1 MGKATVTKRHDER
14 SYEVESAHGTY
25 RLNRVDLKQQP
36 SPPKPTDQQ
45 LKENPAGTLNKEQNP
60 VGTSKTANH
69 QQKEQQSTPP
79 TVPVPERPKRIR
91 REPAYLKDYTR

>member
-1 MGKATVTKRHDER
+1 M
-14 SYEVESAHGTY
+14 ESANGTY
-25 RLNRVDLKQQP
+25 NRNRVDLKQQP

-45 LKENPAGTLNKEQNP
+45 LKENPAGTQNKEQIP

-79 TVPVPERPKRIR
+79 TVPERPKRIR
-91 REPAYLKDYTR
+91 REPAYLKDYAG